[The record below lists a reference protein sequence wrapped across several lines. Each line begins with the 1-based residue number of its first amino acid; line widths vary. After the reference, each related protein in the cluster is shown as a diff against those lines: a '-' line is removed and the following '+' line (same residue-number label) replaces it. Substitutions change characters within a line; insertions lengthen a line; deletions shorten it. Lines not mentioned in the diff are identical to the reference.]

1 MDIKKVRQNDTLRFL
16 VPVLN
21 EFEALDDLV
30 ITPNF
35 KGAYIK
41 DTEHPE
47 YDDCL
52 LLQYEQSESENY
64 NNAKIFIESLP
75 YYESTYNKNNDVVY
89 VLKIT
94 SDLFNKDL
102 ESFKKGKFTEFSTA
116 QKHFIVSFWGLE
128 LLEGDDPLTGILNA
142 TELGKEVVYSK
153 LSETLKNNTA
163 ENEIWPIPNMVR
175 ETL

>member
-1 MDIKKVRQNDTLRFL
+1 MDINKVKQNDTLRFL

-21 EFEALDDLV
+21 EFEATDDLI

-41 DTEHPE
+41 DNEHPE

-52 LLQYEQSESENY
+52 LLQYETVESDAY
-64 NNAKIFIESLP
+64 TNAKVFLESLP
-75 YYESTYNKNNDVVY
+75 YYENVYSKDAYTIY
-89 VLKIT
+89 VLKVI
-94 SDLFNKDL
+94 SEFFNKSL
-102 ESFKKGKFTEFSTA
+102 EAFKKGKFTEFSTA

-128 LLEGDDPLTGILNA
+128 LLEGNDPLTGILNA
-142 TELGKEVVYSK
+142 TELGKEIVYSK